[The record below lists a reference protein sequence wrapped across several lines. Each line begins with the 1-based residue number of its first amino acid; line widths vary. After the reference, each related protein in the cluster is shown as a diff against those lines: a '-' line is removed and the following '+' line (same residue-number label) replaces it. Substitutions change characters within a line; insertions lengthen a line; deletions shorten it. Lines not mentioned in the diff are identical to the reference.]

1 SRIYLMLRTDTV
13 PRFAI
18 VRRSRTSAKAID
30 RCGYR
35 QSRRRDT
42 TQPLSDDRSVKWSRR
57 ISPIADS
64 LAERDS
70 NSRFRFTF
78 VSLKRPEGR
87 RSFPGHPFT
96 IEDAEIRSRLGRKLR
111 HRGKRRERSS
121 RSKAVAS
128 TASVCLP
135 NRSLSTADHRPPEF
149 GRSELIISDEL
160 ARLRIYLATL
170 HQINASGKRLSRRQ
184 SIGGF
189 YIGKGAA
196 PGLDAWRKKSHVS
209 FTRAHVPRR
218 GILNRDRFGG
228 QL

>member
-1 SRIYLMLRTDTV
+1 
-13 PRFAI
+13 
-18 VRRSRTSAKAID
+18 
-30 RCGYR
+30 
-35 QSRRRDT
+35 
-42 TQPLSDDRSVKWSRR
+42 
-57 ISPIADS
+57 
-64 LAERDS
+64 
-70 NSRFRFTF
+70 
-78 VSLKRPEGR
+78 
-87 RSFPGHPFT
+87 
-96 IEDAEIRSRLGRKLR
+96 
-111 HRGKRRERSS
+111 
-121 RSKAVAS
+121 
-128 TASVCLP
+128 LP

-228 QL
+228 QLAMTEELTTLANHSGLEGCYRRTDHSKVAANCSNLLVVSK